1 MLDFGGGLWYCI
13 YSKIRLYTKGGKRML
28 EYKGH
33 TIEHTES
40 TIVIDGERVKV
51 IENREFAYKI
61 NKRSISA
68 KDGASG
74 LYAFLKYHIEEN
86 FATVWVDAVIN
97 GVYQIA
103 NRK

>member
-1 MLDFGGGLWYCI
+1 
-13 YSKIRLYTKGGKRML
+13 ML

-33 TIEHTES
+33 VIEYAENTI
-40 TIVIDGERVKV
+40 IIDGKCVKV

-86 FATVWVDAVIN
+86 FATVWVDAVVN
-97 GVYQIA
+97 GVNQIA
-103 NRK
+103 NRR

>member
-1 MLDFGGGLWYCI
+1 
-13 YSKIRLYTKGGKRML
+13 ML

-33 TIEHTES
+33 MIEHTEN
-40 TIVIDGERVKV
+40 TIIIDGERVKV
-51 IENREFAYKI
+51 IENWEYTYKI
-61 NKRSISA
+61 NKWSIST
-68 KDGASG
+68 KGGASG

-97 GVYQIA
+97 GVNQIA